1 MEEETIK
8 VTFNSKSI
16 QLKIKKNYSTG
27 LTDALASVHPTLG
40 GRFDAMSAHL
50 FWMQAAIKSSY
61 SISPV
66 EPMVPGKAPVH

>member
-16 QLKIKKNYSTG
+16 QLKIKKNCSTG
-27 LTDALASVHPTLG
+27 LTDALASVHLTLG
-40 GRFDAMSAHL
+40 GSSDALSTYVL
-50 FWMQAAIKSSY
+50 WMQAEIKSSH

-66 EPMVPGKAPVH
+66 EPMVPSKALVY